1 MGVFEDKSWLMA
13 KLDERFGPFS
23 PVVLEEVFLPAEV
36 VQFLQSPFER
46 VPNERGKDVDVI
58 ALDDALQALAQFDP
72 RKAKVVEL
80 RFFRPV
86 FPANHVLSQVESKSV
101 EGGPV
106 SLLLNVLAA
115 VVFTT

>member
-23 PVVLEEVFLPAEV
+23 PVVLEEVFLPGEV
-36 VQFLQSPFER
+36 VQSMQSPFER

-58 ALDDALQALAQFDP
+58 ALDDALQAVAQFDP

-80 RFFRPV
+80 GFFRPV
-86 FPANHVLSQVESKSV
+86 FPANQVLGRGESESV
-101 EGGPV
+101 E
-106 SLLLNVLAA
+106 
-115 VVFTT
+115 